1 MTPLL
6 DRRLLL
12 KAGTLGLGAL
22 ATDAAAAIAGPAGFT
37 HNVAS
42 GEPRHNSVLLWT
54 RYVPRGRDNAGLS
67 YEMSRAPDFRV
78 LATSGKAATEAEHDY
93 CVKPI
98 AEGLDPG
105 QWYFFRFIDSEGR
118 TSPIGR
124 TRTLPDG
131 PVPKFTL
138 GIFSCSNLPFGWFN
152 AYAHAASRAD
162 IDLMVHLGDYLYEY
176 ERGKYPVK
184 EQALGGRSIDPAG
197 EILRLADYRLRYASY
212 RGDPDLQRLH
222 QLFPMVM
229 MWDDHESAN
238 DSWRDGAENH
248 DAGKEGPWEER
259 KRAAMRACREWM
271 PISENNRE
279 SYQIGD
285 LATLLRPETRLTG
298 RTKPLDLGAALAGRK
313 DVQAALAAFRDGP
326 WQDPSRTLLG
336 KEQERWLAEA
346 FKASTGRGTRWQVL
360 AQQVIMGS
368 IALSPKVVDW
378 VSADASDE
386 VKTRTAIGLAAS
398 RAGLPFNFDMWD
410 GYPAARSRLL
420 QSALDANANL
430 LVLSGDSHN
439 AWAFELDHGG
449 QPAGV
454 EFAGHSVTSPGYESY
469 LPKVDPRD
477 IARNIVEHNR
487 QLRWADTSRRGY
499 MTLELTPERALGEWL
514 FLDTIRQRS
523 DRIADRH
530 RMVVMR
536 GANRFG

>member
-67 YEMSRAPDFRV
+67 YEMSRTPDFRV
-78 LATSGKAATEAEHDY
+78 LATSGKAAAEAEHDY